1 MALKKEPEK
10 HVNHERWLVSYADFI
25 TLLFAVFVTLYAMSQ
40 SDKKKVEE
48 VMASIQQSFGMVQA
62 GAPSPKMNVLPS
74 SQMNITPSL
83 RPEIAI
89 VPGTKSVRGQ
99 IKTRADEKD
108 FRQIKSSIEA
118 YLVKQ
123 GAQNKVS
130 LTITRRGLIVSLK
143 EAGFFDS
150 GQSQIKPSAYELI
163 NTIAEAMSQY
173 NNPLRLEGHTD
184 NIPISSAQFPS
195 NWELSTARAVNGL
208 KYLIKHFDVDP
219 DKISATGYA
228 EFRPLADNATPDG
241 RAKNRRVD
249 LVMLSSDGER
259 GEP

>member
-25 TLLFAVFVTLYAMSQ
+25 TLLFAVFVVLYAMGQTDKAKTEAVIASLQ
-40 SDKKKVEE
+40 S
-48 VMASIQQSFGMVQA
+48 SFGMSTA
-62 GAPSPKMNVLPS
+62 GATSPKINVIPS
-74 SQMNITPSL
+74 KPMSIIPSL
-83 RPEIAI
+83 KPE
-89 VPGTKSVRGQ
+89 VSVSPAGRSSRSLGRV
-99 IKTRADEKD
+99 RAEEKD

-118 YLVKQ
+118 YLIKQ
-123 GAQNKVS
+123 GAQGKVS

-150 GQSQIKPSAYELI
+150 GQAHIRSDAYELI
-163 NTIAEAMSQY
+163 NTISEVMTQY
-173 NNPLRLEGHTD
+173 NNPMRIEGHTD
-184 NIPISSAQFPS
+184 NVPINTSQFPS
-195 NWELSTARAVNGL
+195 NWELSTARATNAL
-208 KYLIKHFDVDP
+208 KYLIKHFDADP

-228 EFRPLADNATPDG
+228 EFRPLADNSTTEG

-249 LVMLSSDGER
+249 VVMLSGDGER

>member
-25 TLLFAVFVTLYAMSQ
+25 TLLFAVFVVLYAMSQ

-48 VMASIQQSFGMVQA
+48 VVASIQQSFGMVQS
-62 GAPSPKMNVLPS
+62 GAPSPKMNILPS
-74 SQMNITPSL
+74 SQMNITPSV

-99 IKTRADEKD
+99 VKTRADEKD

-123 GAQNKVS
+123 GAQNKVA

-150 GQSQIKPSAYELI
+150 GQAQIKPSAYELI

-184 NIPISSAQFPS
+184 NIPISSSQFPS

-208 KYLIKHFDVDP
+208 KYLIKNFDVDP

-228 EFRPLADNATPDG
+228 EFRPLADNATPEG

-249 LVMLSSDGER
+249 LVLLSGDGER